1 VPHRDLRDLAQA
13 TDVALLRTRR
23 HALSVALRAADSWH
37 ALWHTSPLCAP
48 GPRVGSRSTR
58 MLQRITIYEYERGL
72 EYRKGRL
79 RRPLDPGRYR
89 IPTWTTKVRRA
100 PGAEA

>member
-1 VPHRDLRDLAQA
+1 
-13 TDVALLRTRR
+13 
-23 HALSVALRAADSWH
+23 
-37 ALWHTSPLCAP
+37 
-48 GPRVGSRSTR
+48 

-72 EYRKGRL
+72 EYPKGRL